1 IYGLREHLAHLIDH
15 HVAHVKQWLKLNTNH
30 FQAKNAS
37 MEELSQAFSSAVIS
51 LRANVQ
57 LRNVPSPARSRGYKY
72 TWSPAVAPGSLQPTK
87 STDQAELNSCD
98 NMVDDSM
105 LVQETWRSFGQ
116 PNIPLSS
123 LSHC

>member
-1 IYGLREHLAHLIDH
+1 MVPFASGSHLAAAARQIYGLREHLAHLIDH

-57 LRNVPSPARSRGYKY
+57 LRNVPSVSFIVCR
-72 TWSPAVAPGSLQPTK
+72 VAFMKAT
-87 STDQAELNSCD
+87 TIA
-98 NMVDDSM
+98 
-105 LVQETWRSFGQ
+105 
-116 PNIPLSS
+116 
-123 LSHC
+123 